1 MERGVGS
8 KRCGMS
14 RVASKKR
21 CGKVESTKY
30 RMRCVRCMEG
40 QFERCV
46 LTLLELVA
54 APTCAGVEPAVA

>member
-1 MERGVGS
+1 
-8 KRCGMS
+8 MS
-14 RVASKKR
+14 RKGR
-21 CGKVESTKY
+21 GKQKEVWQSGKY

-40 QFERCV
+40 QFESCV